1 MYWDRVKV
9 WNICA
14 VRRLAWPKTQPSGMS
29 TRIPATTLPPRV
41 STSPVTASVEQMRQR
56 PVRDMLNGLALTK
69 NLKGQESFSPSRVQG
84 RLILQDRAESL
95 FLSLFRLSEAGQGRV
110 GAVSALGLK

>member
-29 TRIPATTLPPRV
+29 TQIPATTLPPRV
-41 STSPVTASVEQMRQR
+41 SSPVTASVEQMRQR